1 MAVLVACGQD
11 SSLSLRS
18 LWALQDIYHSF
29 SYVLNAGG
37 VLSVMPV
44 SRCQGPALLRMLLVE
59 KARAEALCD
68 LGQVA

>member
-11 SSLSLRS
+11 SSVSLRS

-37 VLSVMPV
+37 VLSQ
-44 SRCQGPALLRMLLVE
+44 CD
-59 KARAEALCD
+59 ARFQMSGTSLD
-68 LGQVA
+68 KNVASGESTGRGST